1 MSLGG
6 KREGAGRKPGP
17 RPVSAGRIG
26 LEYRRMAEKM
36 AAHSGQSVRRV
47 LEAAIWEAYRRMRVE
62 WDPSREF
69 PLEEEKRAGG

>member
-1 MSLGG
+1 MSRGG
-6 KREGAGRKPGP
+6 KRGGAGRKPGP

-36 AAHSGQSVRRV
+36 AAHRGQSVRQII
-47 LEAAIWEAYRRMRVE
+47 EAAIWAAYEKMRVE

-69 PLEEEKRAGG
+69 PLTEEEGL

>member
-1 MSLGG
+1 MSRGG

-36 AAHSGQSVRRV
+36 AAHRSQTVRQV
-47 LEAAIWEAYRRMRVE
+47 IEAAIWEAYQRMRVE
-62 WDPSREF
+62 
-69 PLEEEKRAGG
+69 LEEEKRAGG